1 MNGYLNGVMK
11 QIHRVDYYYNLN
23 KSLHLYKNDISYLY
37 RL

>member
-11 QIHRVDYYYNLN
+11 QIHRVDYYNLN
-23 KSLHLYKNDISYLY
+23 ISLHLYKNDISYLY